1 MKLLRLVGISKRI
14 DRRVVLWVQEKW
26 DPCWHG
32 AKSRKIRVR
41 TARKAERRLAP
52 TEESRREEWVSR
64 LLLRGGNYGRQF
76 IGALNFIY
84 VYINI
89 HSSSFVWE
97 KKNSSSLQF
106 QKISYKINVCC
117 HSLSL
122 LLQSY
127 AYTAV
132 SSRLLRSLLT
142 LLPFLLNKIESIE
155 SYWSPP
161 PPPDVLLGGT
171 AFNGV
176 VEELKNITTRVAH
189 VLPVSDDGGSTAE
202 IVRVLGNYSS
212 VITSIVNAFGWS
224 LIFFY
229 LGMKLIIIYKFSD
242 SKHCVQVENITSK
255 NIFIF

>member
-1 MKLLRLVGISKRI
+1 MKVLRLVGISKRI

-64 LLLRGGNYGRQF
+64 LLLRGRNYGRQF

-117 HSLSL
+117 HSLPL

-161 PPPDVLLGGT
+161 PPAPT
-171 AFNGV
+171 
-176 VEELKNITTRVAH
+176 
-189 VLPVSDDGGSTAE
+189 
-202 IVRVLGNYSS
+202 
-212 VITSIVNAFGWS
+212 
-224 LIFFY
+224 FY
-229 LGMKLIIIYKFSD
+229 
-242 SKHCVQVENITSK
+242 
-255 NIFIF
+255 

>member
-1 MKLLRLVGISKRI
+1 MSPREVGPMLTWSQKPKNSSAYGKES
-14 DRRVVLWVQEKW
+14 WEK
-26 DPCWHG
+26 
-32 AKSRKIRVR
+32 
-41 TARKAERRLAP
+41 ARS

-64 LLLRGGNYGRQF
+64 LLLRGRKYGRQF

-117 HSLSL
+117 HSLPL

-127 AYTAV
+127 AYTVV

-161 PPPDVLLGGT
+161 IPRPDVLLGGT

-212 VITSIVNAFGWS
+212 VITSIVNAFGWP

>member
-1 MKLLRLVGISKRI
+1 MKVLRLVGISKRI

-64 LLLRGGNYGRQF
+64 LLLRGRKYGRQF

-117 HSLSL
+117 HSLPL

-127 AYTAV
+127 AYTVV

-161 PPPDVLLGGT
+161 PPDFLLGGT

-212 VITSIVNAFGWS
+212 VITSIVNAFGWP

>member
-64 LLLRGGNYGRQF
+64 LLLRGRKYGRQF

-117 HSLSL
+117 HSLPL

-127 AYTAV
+127 AYTVV

-161 PPPDVLLGGT
+161 PPDFLLGGT

>member
-64 LLLRGGNYGRQF
+64 LLLRGRKYGRQF

-117 HSLSL
+117 HSLPL

-127 AYTAV
+127 AYTVV

-161 PPPDVLLGGT
+161 PPDFLLGGT

-212 VITSIVNAFGWS
+212 VITSIVNAFGWP